1 MKHLFACLFVLC
13 VNSAMAQDR
22 PIGQVGGKPVMASQV
37 QAEDESKRVGLVY
50 KLIIR
55 PAVEAYLESHR
66 NRWAATEEDKQRFML
81 ALREHEKCLK
91 TGEQRS
97 SPENQRAQ
105 AEWTVPQLKLQRF
118 IYERHGGGRL
128 RFQQIGTEAFDA
140 NRQMLLDL
148 ERQGAFA
155 INDPALRSQALDYW
169 LEPRGPLMADPG
181 IDKAFKIEEQF
192 PPCPSR

>member
-1 MKHLFACLFVLC
+1 MKHFFACLFVFC
-13 VNSAMAQDR
+13 VNSSTAQDR

-37 QAEDESKRVGLVY
+37 QAADESKRVGLVY

-66 NRWAATEEDKQRFML
+66 NRWEATEEDKQRFML

-91 TGEQRS
+91 AGEQRT
-97 SPENQRAQ
+97 SPEQQRAQ

-155 INDPALRSQALDYW
+155 INDPALRDQALGYW
-169 LEPRGPLMADPG
+169 LEPHGPLMADPG